1 MRERLQERKCR
12 KENAAKKLQERL
24 QERDQRKEIA
34 QNGLSIL
41 VSGNRL
47 QKYSGQRIL
56 RRRVR
61 IMIDIRNLSK
71 SYNKGQVKAVDG
83 LNLKVNRGEL
93 FGFLGPNGAGK
104 TTTIKMIVG
113 LLNPDTGSIAIDGT
127 DIAKEPIEAKRK
139 MGYVPDEPVLYERL
153 TGLEYLNFMADVYR
167 VPASVRKE
175 RIERYLDMF
184 NLRMAADLI
193 KSYSHG
199 MRQKTALA
207 ALLHDPKLWILMSRW

>member
-47 QKYSGQRIL
+47 QKYSVQRIL

-71 SYNKGQVKAVDG
+71 SYNKGQ
-83 LNLKVNRGEL
+83 
-93 FGFLGPNGAGK
+93 
-104 TTTIKMIVG
+104 
-113 LLNPDTGSIAIDGT
+113 
-127 DIAKEPIEAKRK
+127 
-139 MGYVPDEPVLYERL
+139 
-153 TGLEYLNFMADVYR
+153 
-167 VPASVRKE
+167 
-175 RIERYLDMF
+175 
-184 NLRMAADLI
+184 
-193 KSYSHG
+193 
-199 MRQKTALA
+199 
-207 ALLHDPKLWILMSRW
+207 